1 MKNHQIQQ
9 TRQDLPTL
17 PELLISFFTS
27 DLSAFFI
34 YFCFSATFQMILY
47 AIFYPQDVFQSYL
60 IIANVVSSI
69 LLRLF
74 VCSVLLQKAETCF
87 ETELLHAAKSVINTL
102 STGKQDKK
110 QGQLSAECNKQKAEQ
125 QQPAT
130 PQPQDQAAFIQE
142 YQNWHNQI
150 SNHAFEAST
159 SNPIHIHPLLPSFL
173 AKVWDV
179 SVATNMSS
187 PPTMPFRSFTAKQSS
202 VQRILN
208 GTIQRLVRDLNEART
223 TIAYLRVDLS
233 STQSENARLQ
243 AKIAHFQAKFARLRA
258 HLEHELL
265 EDLDEDSQSR
275 PDPSGNEERYARRF
289 RGSDQ
294 ETQETQSRRPRTETR
309 TSIDVSED
317 LQTDSPNVSQL
328 DGEHEANKDIT
339 VWVNQDGKLETDSQV
354 DDLAWGELEAIWAD
368 QVLTFNS
375 KDPNWAFVDLKGKCL
390 KTALFPRVQNWT
402 KLDPGEYACRNCTN
416 TRKICVG
423 KKDDGLVSMI
433 STSGSFKTSMI
444 LVDLATEKFSEGTIS
459 PTPRTGIG
467 RGRTLSK
474 SRPCKADAFSD
485 SVGEDIPDAL
495 LAFISNFFPTFVSIS
510 ILSIFGPIL
519 SPSILITSPSILILV
534 FTLDQLVLLV

>member
-1 MKNHQIQQ
+1 M
-9 TRQDLPTL
+9 
-17 PELLISFFTS
+17 
-27 DLSAFFI
+27 
-34 YFCFSATFQMILY
+34 
-47 AIFYPQDVFQSYL
+47 
-60 IIANVVSSI
+60 SSG
-69 LLRLF
+69 RL
-74 VCSVLLQKAETCF
+74 
-87 ETELLHAAKSVINTL
+87 VINIHDDGSPEGDNVDNT
-102 STGKQDKK
+102 TEKQ
-110 QGQLSAECNKQKAEQ
+110 
-125 QQPAT
+125 
-130 PQPQDQAAFIQE
+130 
-142 YQNWHNQI
+142 
-150 SNHAFEAST
+150 
-159 SNPIHIHPLLPSFL
+159 
-173 AKVWDV
+173 
-179 SVATNMSS
+179 
-187 PPTMPFRSFTAKQSS
+187 
-202 VQRILN
+202 
-208 GTIQRLVRDLNEART
+208 IQRLVRDLNEATT

-243 AKIAHFQAKFARLRA
+243 AKIARFQAKFARLRA
-258 HLEHELL
+258 RLEHELL
-265 EDLDEDSQSR
+265 EDPDEDQ
-275 PDPSGNEERYARRF
+275 
-289 RGSDQ
+289 
-294 ETQETQSRRPRTETR
+294 TR

-317 LQTDSPNVSQL
+317 LQTDLPNVSQL

-423 KKDDGLVSMI
+423 KKDDGLVALPLAPEVTVKAPSILQTYVADIEKI
-433 STSGSFKTSMI
+433 SR
-444 LVDLATEKFSEGTIS
+444 KFNPGTI
-459 PTPRTGIG
+459 
-467 RGRTLSK
+467 
-474 SRPCKADAFSD
+474 CD